1 MDLANEFFKYVN
13 WTGNV
18 LLSFHGLRTLDV
30 TFSNKKGI
38 LQAIVRHDLIE
49 EKTYYLTITTRNK
62 SWPASKMKKTPENN
76 FLKINLGA
84 REQSGCEKYSI
95 TASLI

>member
-49 EKTYYLTITTRNK
+49 KKTYYLIITTGNK

-84 REQSGCEKYSI
+84 REQSSCEKYSI